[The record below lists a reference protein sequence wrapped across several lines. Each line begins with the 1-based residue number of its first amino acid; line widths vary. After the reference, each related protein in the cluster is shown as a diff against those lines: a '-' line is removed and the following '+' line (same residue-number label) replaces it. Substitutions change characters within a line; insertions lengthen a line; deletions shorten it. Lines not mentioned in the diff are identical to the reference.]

1 MKVNELFDYWG
12 GSMLWRLTPTE
23 VRRVL
28 HLRSVYIDWSAS
40 SFSNYNIVGLSS
52 ELKM

>member
-1 MKVNELFDYWG
+1 MVTSICCVKVNELFDYWG

-28 HLRSVYIDWSAS
+28 HLRLVY
-40 SFSNYNIVGLSS
+40 GLVRT
-52 ELKM
+52 LILQL